1 MIEDIPNTSENLT
14 SINEDTLEN
23 GVFEKWN
30 NLKKDITIGVV
41 TYSQNYLLKT
51 LINSFQSQNSDNW
64 KMIIIHDGPI
74 NKDLYRSLIA
84 NKYLT
89 DERILLVTSE
99 GRYDD
104 YGHGQGLDSGLFGV
118 GNALNS
124 TLCAGRFCT
133 YAGRFGRVG
142 P

>member
-1 MIEDIPNTSENLT
+1 MIEDIPNTSENLI

-64 KMIIIHDGPI
+64 KMIIIHDGP
-74 NKDLYRSLIA
+74 N
-84 NKYLT
+84 
-89 DERILLVTSE
+89 
-99 GRYDD
+99 
-104 YGHGQGLDSGLFGV
+104 
-118 GNALNS
+118 
-124 TLCAGRFCT
+124 
-133 YAGRFGRVG
+133 
-142 P
+142 